1 MSNIVLEMNVV
12 GNTIHFV
19 GEFDPCNPANFN
31 TLHDDIYLMARD
43 IGERFMK
50 ERTDIDGLKVMEFSI
65 VYDQRNLPNSLSAFN
80 RLWMGRMSVARHD
93 ITSTYL
99 TFTSH
104 RTTIAIAQNEIQI
117 NGQPRHASEVRYMRV
132 LSINGAEEGEL
143 LYVWDMT
150 HQLKM
155 AHTPVNSLPVGPED
169 AIYQLHKLTGDRL
182 YYDDRNGRR
191 SPPIIRYVHILL
203 DGLRDPVRRA
213 RTKQSLE
220 PSFDGYEKTKRALMA
235 FDSYKRRIGEAH
247 PEIALPMSELND
259 AVLDSLAKIL
269 RASPTVERIALDL
282 CGRSFTDPE
291 IVGFGTVLK
300 AKLEDLAAEDQK

>member
-1 MSNIVLEMNVV
+1 MSNIVLEMSVV
-12 GNTIHFV
+12 GNTVHFV

-31 TLHDDIYLMARD
+31 TLHDDIYQMAREV
-43 IGERFMK
+43 GERFVK
-50 ERTDIDGLKVMEFSI
+50 GRNDIDSLKVVEFSI
-65 VYDQRNLPNSLSAFN
+65 VYDQRNLPNSLSSFN
-80 RLWMGRMSVARHD
+80 RLWLGRMTVARGD

-104 RTTIAIAQNEIQI
+104 QTTIAIAQNEIQI
-117 NGQPRHASEVRYMRV
+117 NGQPQHASEVRYMRV

-143 LYVWDMT
+143 LHVWDMT

-169 AIYQLHKLTGDRL
+169 AIYQLHKLTGDRVF
-182 YYDDRNGRR
+182 YDDRNGRR

-203 DGLRDPVRRA
+203 DGLRDPIRRA
-213 RTKQSLE
+213 RTRKSLE

-247 PEIALPMSELND
+247 PEVALPMSELND

-282 CGRSFTDPE
+282 CGRSVTDPE
-291 IVGFGTVLK
+291 IAGFGTVLK